1 MFGVVALV
9 YDVGLLILAVGLVGL
24 LVCWLSAGLVVLRVW
39 LLLCLRLTCRFRVD
53 FGFLVLCLLVCFV

>member
-39 LLLCLRLTCRFRVD
+39 LLLCLRLACRFRVD